1 METKANYAIVGFFT
15 MLVIGAAFGFVYWMA
30 EYGRGGEMAPLAIRI
45 PGSANGLSIGSP
57 VRFNG
62 ISVGSVRNLYIDN
75 EDPNF
80 SVAFTEVR
88 ADAPVTSGTTAVL
101 EIQGL
106 TGAAYVELSGG
117 GPGSGDP
124 ILQRAMDTGEP
135 AILTAE
141 QSSVTNLLT
150 TADRILQRAD
160 GAVAE
165 LQGFIADARAPLTNT
180 VRNAETFSKSL
191 ADNAQGIDQFLKSVS
206 ALSDSVSGLSGR
218 LDSTL
223 AAAEDLFRALNSD
236 KIDQILSNTE
246 RATASFAEASDRIGP
261 AIDSFR
267 ETADTFQRFG
277 NNADQTL
284 QKVSRLIDAVD
295 SQKVGKVVDDVS
307 VASADA
313 REAIAGFRELSNSIT
328 GRKDD
333 IDKAI
338 DDFTQL
344 ANRLNN
350 ASTQVDG
357 ILRKVDS
364 FLGSGDA
371 NSLSVEA
378 RRTLESIRLAA
389 ENLNARIGPIAENL
403 QRFSSTGLRDI
414 QTLVNDTRQT
424 VRGLNDA
431 ITNFDDD
438 PQRLLFGGDTVKE
451 YDGRTR
457 R

>member
-15 MLVIGAAFGFVYWMA
+15 ILVIGAAFGFVYWMA
-30 EYGRGGEMAPLAIRI
+30 EYGRGGPMAPLAIRI

-62 ISVGSVRNLYIDN
+62 IAVGSVRNLYIDN
-75 EDPNF
+75 EDPEF

-88 ADAPVTSGTTAVL
+88 ADAPVTSGTRAVL

-106 TGAAYVELSGG
+106 TGAAYIELSGG
-117 GPGSGDP
+117 GSASGEK
-124 ILQRAMDTGEP
+124 ILQRAIDTGEA
-135 AILTAE
+135 AILTAD
-141 QSSVTNLLT
+141 QSSVTNLLS

-160 GAVAE
+160 DAIGE
-165 LQGFIADARAPLTNT
+165 LQGFIVDARAPLTNT

-191 ADNAQGIDQFLKSVS
+191 ADNAKGIDQFLKSVT

-218 LDSTL
+218 LDGTL
-223 AAAEDLFRALNSD
+223 AAAEDLFKALNSE
-236 KIDQILSNTE
+236 KIDKILSNTE
-246 RATASFAEASDRIGP
+246 RATASFADASNKIGP

-267 ETADTFQRFG
+267 TTADTFQTFG
-277 NNADQTL
+277 KNADETL
-284 QKVSRLIDAVD
+284 LKVSKLIDAVD

-313 REAIAGFRELSNSIT
+313 RQAIAGFRDLSNSIT

-357 ILRKVDS
+357 ILKKVDS

-378 RRTLESIRLAA
+378 RKTLESIRLAA
-389 ENLNARIGPIAENL
+389 ENVNARIGPIAENL
-403 QRFSSTGLRDI
+403 QRFSSSGLRDI
-414 QTLVNDTRQT
+414 QTLVTDTRQT

-431 ITNFDDD
+431 ITNFDQN

-451 YDGRTR
+451 FDGRTR

>member
-1 METKANYAIVGFFT
+1 M
-15 MLVIGAAFGFVYWMA
+15 
-30 EYGRGGEMAPLAIRI
+30 
-45 PGSANGLSIGSP
+45 
-57 VRFNG
+57 
-62 ISVGSVRNLYIDN
+62 
-75 EDPNF
+75 
-80 SVAFTEVR
+80 R
-88 ADAPVTSGTTAVL
+88 ADAPVTSGTKAVL

-117 GPGSGDP
+117 GPGSGEA
-124 ILQRAMDTGEP
+124 ILQRALDTGEP

-141 QSSVTNLLT
+141 QSSVTNLLS

-165 LQGFIADARAPLTNT
+165 LQGFIADARGPLTNT

-191 ADNAQGIDQFLKSVS
+191 ADNAAGIDQFLQSVS

-223 AAAEDLFRALNSD
+223 SAAEDLFRSLNSD
-236 KIDQILSNTE
+236 KIDQILANTE
-246 RATASFAEASDRIGP
+246 RATASFAEASNRIGP

-295 SQKVGKVVDDVS
+295 SQKIGRVVDDVS
-307 VASADA
+307 VATADA
-313 REAIAGFRELSNSIT
+313 RQAIAGFRDLSNSIT

-333 IDKAI
+333 IDRAI

-364 FLGSGDA
+364 FLGSGEAD
-371 NSLSVEA
+371 SLSAQA

-414 QTLVNDTRQT
+414 QTLVNDTRNT

-451 YDGRTR
+451 FDGRTR

>member
-30 EYGRGGEMAPLAIRI
+30 EYGRGGPMAPLAIRI

-62 ISVGSVRNLYIDN
+62 IAVGSVRNLYIDN

-88 ADAPVTSGTTAVL
+88 EDAPVTSGTKAVL

-106 TGAAYVELSGG
+106 TGAAYIELSGG
-117 GPGSGDP
+117 GPGSGEA
-124 ILQRAMDTGEP
+124 ILARAIDTGEP

-141 QSSVTNLLT
+141 QSSVTNLLS

-165 LQGFIADARAPLTNT
+165 LQGFIADARTPLTNT

-191 ADNAQGIDQFLKSVS
+191 ADNAQGIDEFLKSVS
-206 ALSDSVSGLSGR
+206 ALSNSVSGLSGR

-223 AAAEDLFRALNSD
+223 GAAEDLFKALNSE
-236 KIDQILSNTE
+236 KIDQILTNTE
-246 RATASFAEASDRIGP
+246 RATASFAQASDSIGP

-267 ETADTFQRFG
+267 ETANTFQRFG

-284 QKVSRLIDAVD
+284 QKVSRLVDAVD
-295 SQKVGKVVDDVS
+295 SQKIGQVVDNVS

-313 REAIAGFRELSNSIT
+313 REAIAGLKDLSTSIT
-328 GRKDD
+328 GRRVD
-333 IDKAI
+333 INRAI

-344 ANRLNN
+344 ANRLNT
-350 ASTQVDG
+350 SSQQVDG
-357 ILRKVDS
+357 ILKKVDA

-378 RRTLESIRLAA
+378 RKTLEAIRATA
-389 ENLNARIGPIAENL
+389 ENLNAQIGPIAANL
-403 QRFSSTGLRDI
+403 QRFSATGLRDI
-414 QTLVNDTRQT
+414 QTLVNDTRNT

-431 ITNFDDD
+431 ITNFDQD

>member
-246 RATASFAEASDRIGP
+246 RATASFADASNKIGP

>member
-15 MLVIGAAFGFVYWMA
+15 ILVIGAAFGFVYWMA
-30 EYGRGGEMAPLAIRI
+30 EYGRGGPMAPLAIRI

-62 ISVGSVRNLYIDN
+62 IAVGSVRNLYIDN
-75 EDPNF
+75 EDPEF

-88 ADAPVTSGTTAVL
+88 ADAPVTSGTRAVL

-106 TGAAYVELSGG
+106 TGAAYIELTGG
-117 GPGSGDP
+117 GAGGGDK
-124 ILQRAMDTGEP
+124 ILARAIDTGEP
-135 AILTAE
+135 AILTAD
-141 QSSVTNLLT
+141 QSSVTNLLS
-150 TADRILQRAD
+150 TADRILKRAD
-160 GAVAE
+160 DAIGE
-165 LQGFIADARAPLTNT
+165 LQGFIVDARAPLTNT

-191 ADNAQGIDQFLKSVS
+191 ADNAKGIDQFLKSVS
-206 ALSDSVSGLSGR
+206 ALSDSVSGMSGR
-218 LDSTL
+218 LDATL
-223 AAAEDLFRALNSD
+223 GAAEDLFKALNSD

-246 RATASFAEASDRIGP
+246 RATASFADASNKIGP
-261 AIDSFR
+261 AIDSFKQ
-267 ETADTFQRFG
+267 TADTFQTFG
-277 NNADQTL
+277 KNADQTL
-284 QKVSRLIDAVD
+284 LKVSKLVDAVD
-295 SQKVGKVVDDVS
+295 SQKVGQVVDDVS

-313 REAIAGFRELSNSIT
+313 RKAIAGFRDLSNSIT

-350 ASTQVDG
+350 ASTQVEG
-357 ILRKVDS
+357 ILKKVDS

-378 RRTLESIRLAA
+378 RKTLESIRLAA

-403 QRFSSTGLRDI
+403 QRFSSSGLRDI
-414 QTLVNDTRQT
+414 QTLVTDTRQT

-431 ITNFDDD
+431 ITNFDQN

-451 YDGRTR
+451 FDGRTR

>member
-1 METKANYAIVGFFT
+1 METKANYALVGFFT
-15 MLVIGAAFGFVYWMA
+15 LLVIGAAFGFVYWMA
-30 EYGRGGEMAPLAIRI
+30 EYGRGGPVAPLAIRI

-62 ISVGSVRNLYIDN
+62 IAVGSVRNLYIDN
-75 EDPNF
+75 DDPQF

-88 ADAPVTSGTTAVL
+88 ADAPVTSSTKAVL

-106 TGAAYVELSGG
+106 TGAAYIELSGG
-117 GPGSGDP
+117 TADDKEN
-124 ILQRAMDTGEP
+124 ILAKAMATGEP
-135 AILTAE
+135 AVLMAD
-141 QSSVTNLLT
+141 QSSVTNLLS
-150 TADRILQRAD
+150 TADKILQRAND
-160 GAVAE
+160 AIGD
-165 LQGFIADARAPLTNT
+165 LQGFIGDARAPLTNT
-180 VRNAETFSKSL
+180 VKNAEVFSKSL
-191 ADNAQGIDQFLKSVS
+191 ADNAKGIDQFLKSVS

-223 AAAEDLFRALNSD
+223 GAAEDLFKALNSEKID
-236 KIDQILSNTE
+236 KILTNTE
-246 RATASFAEASDRIGP
+246 RATANIASAADRVGP

-267 ETADTFQRFG
+267 QTAETFQRFG
-277 NNADQTL
+277 SNADLTL
-284 QKVSRLIDAVD
+284 QKVSKLVDAID

-313 REAIAGFRELSNSIT
+313 RTAIAGFKDLSVSIT

-333 IDKAI
+333 INKAI

-350 ASTQVDG
+350 ASAQVDG
-357 ILRKVDS
+357 ILKKVDS
-364 FLGSGDA
+364 FLGSDDT

-378 RRTLESIRLAA
+378 RKTLEQIRLTA

-431 ITNFDDD
+431 ITNFDND
-438 PQRLLFGGDTVKE
+438 PQRLIFGGETIKQ

>member
-15 MLVIGAAFGFVYWMA
+15 ILVIGAAFGFVYWMA
-30 EYGRGGEMAPLAIRI
+30 EYGRGGPMAPLAIRI

-62 ISVGSVRNLYIDN
+62 IAVGSVRNLYIDN
-75 EDPNF
+75 EDPEF

-88 ADAPVTSGTTAVL
+88 ADAPVTSGTRAVL

-106 TGAAYVELSGG
+106 TGAAYIELSGG
-117 GPGSGDP
+117 GAGSGDK
-124 ILQRAMDTGEP
+124 ILARAIDTGEP
-135 AILTAE
+135 AILTAD
-141 QSSVTNLLT
+141 QSSVTNLLS
-150 TADRILQRAD
+150 TADRILKRAD
-160 GAVAE
+160 DAIGE
-165 LQGFIADARAPLTNT
+165 LQGFIVDARAPLTNT

-191 ADNAQGIDQFLKSVS
+191 AENAQGIDQFLKSVS
-206 ALSDSVSGLSGR
+206 ALSDSVSGMSGR
-218 LDSTL
+218 LDATL
-223 AAAEDLFRALNSD
+223 GAAEDLFKALNSE
-236 KIDQILSNTE
+236 KIEQILGNTE
-246 RATASFAEASDRIGP
+246 RATASFAEASGKIGP
-261 AIDSFR
+261 ALDSFR
-267 ETADTFQRFG
+267 ETSETFQSFG
-277 NNADQTL
+277 KNADQTL
-284 QKVSRLIDAVD
+284 LKVSRLVDAVD

-313 REAIAGFRELSNSIT
+313 RAAIAGFRDLSNSIT

-357 ILRKVDS
+357 ILKKVDS

-378 RRTLESIRLAA
+378 RKTLESIRLAA

-403 QRFSSTGLRDI
+403 QRFSSSGLRDI
-414 QTLVNDTRQT
+414 QTLVTDTRQT

-431 ITNFDDD
+431 ITNFDQN

-451 YDGRTR
+451 FDGRTR

>member
-1 METKANYAIVGFFT
+1 METKANYALVGFFT
-15 MLVIGAAFGFVYWMA
+15 LMVIGAAFGFVYWMA
-30 EYGRGGEMAPLAIRI
+30 EYGRGGPVAPLAIRI

-62 ISVGSVRNLYIDN
+62 IAVGSVRNLYIDN
-75 EDPNF
+75 DDPQF

-88 ADAPVTSGTTAVL
+88 ADAPVTSSTKAVL

-106 TGAAYVELSGG
+106 TGAAYIELSGG
-117 GPGSGDP
+117 TADDKEN
-124 ILQRAMDTGEP
+124 ILAKAMATGEP
-135 AILTAE
+135 AVLMAD
-141 QSSVTNLLT
+141 QSSVTNLLS
-150 TADRILQRAD
+150 TADKILQRAND
-160 GAVAE
+160 AIGE
-165 LQGFIADARAPLTNT
+165 LQGFISDARTPLTNT
-180 VRNAETFSKSL
+180 VKNAEVFSKSL
-191 ADNAQGIDQFLKSVS
+191 ADNAKGIDQFLKSVS
-206 ALSDSVSGLSGR
+206 ALSESVSGLSGR

-223 AAAEDLFRALNSD
+223 AAAEDLFKALNSEKID
-236 KIDQILSNTE
+236 KILTNTE
-246 RATASFAEASDRIGP
+246 RATASIAAASDRVGP
-261 AIDSFR
+261 AIDSFKQ
-267 ETADTFQRFG
+267 TAETFQRFG
-277 NNADQTL
+277 SNADLTL
-284 QKVSRLIDAVD
+284 QKVSKLVDAVD

-313 REAIAGFRELSNSIT
+313 RAAIAGFKDLSVSIT

-333 IDKAI
+333 INKAI

-350 ASTQVDG
+350 ASQQVDG
-357 ILRKVDS
+357 ILKKVDS
-364 FLGSGDA
+364 FLGSDDT
-371 NSLSVEA
+371 NSLSAEA
-378 RRTLESIRLAA
+378 RKTLEQIRLTA

-431 ITNFDDD
+431 ITNFDND
-438 PQRLLFGGDTVKE
+438 PQRLIFGGDTVKQF
-451 YDGRTR
+451 DGRTR

>member
-30 EYGRGGEMAPLAIRI
+30 EYGRGGPMAPLAIRI

-88 ADAPVTSGTTAVL
+88 ADAPVTSGTKAVL

-117 GPGSGDP
+117 GPGSGEP
-124 ILQRAMDTGEP
+124 ILARAIDTGEP

-141 QSSVTNLLT
+141 QSSVTNLLS

-165 LQGFIADARAPLTNT
+165 LQGFISDARAPLTNT

-191 ADNAQGIDQFLKSVS
+191 ADNAEGIDQFLKSVS
-206 ALSDSVSGLSGR
+206 ALSDTISGLSGR

-223 AAAEDLFRALNSD
+223 AAAEDLFKTLNSE
-236 KIDQILSNTE
+236 KIDQILTNTE
-246 RATASFAEASDRIGP
+246 RATASFADASGKIGP

-267 ETADTFQRFG
+267 DTADTFQRFG

-295 SQKVGKVVDDVS
+295 SQKIGQVVDNVS

-313 REAIAGFRELSNSIT
+313 REAIAGFKDLSTSIT

-344 ANRLNN
+344 ADRLN
-350 ASTQVDG
+350 ASSQQVDG
-357 ILRKVDS
+357 ILKKVDS

-378 RRTLESIRLAA
+378 RKTLEAIRITA
-389 ENLNARIGPIAENL
+389 ENLNAQIGPIAANL
-403 QRFSSTGLRDI
+403 QRFSATGLRDI
-414 QTLVNDTRQT
+414 QTLVNDTRNT

-431 ITNFDDD
+431 ITNFDQD
-438 PQRLLFGGDTVKE
+438 PQRLIFGGETVKE

>member
-15 MLVIGAAFGFVYWMA
+15 ILVIGAAFGFVYWMA
-30 EYGRGGEMAPLAIRI
+30 QYGRGGPMAPLAIRI

-62 ISVGSVRNLYIDN
+62 IAVGSVRNLYIDN
-75 EDPNF
+75 EDPEF

-88 ADAPVTSGTTAVL
+88 ADAPVTSGTRAVL

-106 TGAAYVELSGG
+106 TGAAYIELSGG
-117 GPGSGDP
+117 GAGSGDK
-124 ILQRAMDTGEP
+124 ILARAIDTGEP
-135 AILTAE
+135 AILTAD
-141 QSSVTNLLT
+141 QSSVTNLLS
-150 TADRILQRAD
+150 TADRILKRAD
-160 GAVAE
+160 DAIGE
-165 LQGFIADARAPLTNT
+165 LQGFIVDARAPLTNT

-191 ADNAQGIDQFLKSVS
+191 AENAQGIDQFLKSVS
-206 ALSDSVSGLSGR
+206 ALSDSVSGMSGR
-218 LDSTL
+218 LDATL
-223 AAAEDLFRALNSD
+223 GAAEDLFKALNSE
-236 KIDQILSNTE
+236 KIEQILGNTE
-246 RATASFAEASDRIGP
+246 RATASFAEASGKIGP
-261 AIDSFR
+261 ALDSFR
-267 ETADTFQRFG
+267 ETSETFQSFG
-277 NNADQTL
+277 KNADQTL
-284 QKVSRLIDAVD
+284 LKVSRLVDAVD

-313 REAIAGFRELSNSIT
+313 RAAIAGFRDLSNSIT

-357 ILRKVDS
+357 ILKKVDA

-378 RRTLESIRLAA
+378 RKTLESIRLAA

-403 QRFSSTGLRDI
+403 QRFSSSGLRDI
-414 QTLVNDTRQT
+414 QTLVTDTRQT

-431 ITNFDDD
+431 ITNFDQN

-451 YDGRTR
+451 FDGRTR

>member
-15 MLVIGAAFGFVYWMA
+15 ILVIGAAFGFVYWMA
-30 EYGRGGEMAPLAIRI
+30 QYGRGGPMAPLAIRI

-62 ISVGSVRNLYIDN
+62 IAVGSVRNLYIDN
-75 EDPNF
+75 EDPEF

-88 ADAPVTSGTTAVL
+88 ADAPVTSGTRAVL

-106 TGAAYVELSGG
+106 TGAAYIELSGG
-117 GPGSGDP
+117 GAGSGDK
-124 ILQRAMDTGEP
+124 ILARAIDTGEP
-135 AILTAE
+135 AILTAD
-141 QSSVTNLLT
+141 QSSVTNLLS
-150 TADRILQRAD
+150 TADRILKRAD
-160 GAVAE
+160 DAIGE
-165 LQGFIADARAPLTNT
+165 LQGFIVDARAPLTNT

-191 ADNAQGIDQFLKSVS
+191 ADNAKGIDQFLKSVS
-206 ALSDSVSGLSGR
+206 QLSDSVSGMSGR
-218 LDSTL
+218 LDATL
-223 AAAEDLFRALNSD
+223 AAAEDLFKALNSD

-246 RATASFAEASDRIGP
+246 RATASFADASNKIGP
-261 AIDSFR
+261 AIDSFKQ
-267 ETADTFQRFG
+267 TADTFQTFG
-277 NNADQTL
+277 KNADETL
-284 QKVSRLIDAVD
+284 LKVSKLVDAVD
-295 SQKVGKVVDDVS
+295 SQKIGKVVDDVS
-307 VASADA
+307 MASADA
-313 REAIAGFRELSNSIT
+313 RQAIAGFRDLSNSIT

-357 ILRKVDS
+357 ILKKVDS

-378 RRTLESIRLAA
+378 RKTLESIRLAA

-403 QRFSSTGLRDI
+403 QRFSSSGLRDI
-414 QTLVNDTRQT
+414 QTLVTDTRQT

-431 ITNFDDD
+431 ITNFDQN
-438 PQRLLFGGDTVKE
+438 PQRLLFGGETVKE
-451 YDGRTR
+451 FDGRTR

>member
-30 EYGRGGEMAPLAIRI
+30 EYGRGGQMAPLAIRI

-75 EDPNF
+75 DDPNF

-88 ADAPVTSGTTAVL
+88 ADAPVTSGTKAVL

-117 GPGSGDP
+117 GAGSGED
-124 ILQRAMDTGEP
+124 ILARALDTGEP

-141 QSSVTNLLT
+141 QSSVTNLLS

-165 LQGFIADARAPLTNT
+165 LQGFISDARAPLTNT

-191 ADNAQGIDQFLKSVS
+191 ADNAKGIDEFLKSVS
-206 ALSDSVSGLSGR
+206 SLSESISGLSGR

-223 AAAEDLFRALNSD
+223 SAAEDLFRSLNSE
-236 KIDQILSNTE
+236 KIDQILANTE
-246 RATASFAEASDRIGP
+246 RATASFANASDKIGP

-267 ETADTFQRFG
+267 GTAETFQRFG
-277 NNADQTL
+277 TNADQTL
-284 QKVSRLIDAVD
+284 QKVAKLIDAVD
-295 SQKVGKVVDDVS
+295 SQKIGRVVDNVA

-313 REAIAGFRELSNSIT
+313 REAIAGFKDLSTSIT
-328 GRKDD
+328 GRKAD
-333 IDKAI
+333 IDRAI

-344 ANRLNN
+344 ANRLNT
-350 ASTQVDG
+350 SSQQVDG
-357 ILRKVDS
+357 ILKKVDA

-378 RRTLESIRLAA
+378 RKTLEAIRATA
-389 ENLNARIGPIAENL
+389 ENLNAQIGPIAANL
-403 QRFSSTGLRDI
+403 QRFSATGLRDI
-414 QTLVNDTRQT
+414 QTLVNDTRNT

-431 ITNFDDD
+431 ITNFDQN
-438 PQRLLFGGDTVKE
+438 PQRLIFGGDTVKE

>member
-15 MLVIGAAFGFVYWMA
+15 VLVIGAAFGFVYWMA
-30 EYGRGGEMAPLAIRI
+30 EYGRGGPMAPLAIRI

-62 ISVGSVRNLYIDN
+62 IAVGSVRNLYIDN

-88 ADAPVTSGTTAVL
+88 EDAPVTSGTKAVL

-106 TGAAYVELSGG
+106 TGAAYIELSGG
-117 GPGSGDP
+117 GPGSGEP
-124 ILQRAMDTGEP
+124 ILARAVDTGEP
-135 AILTAE
+135 AILTAD
-141 QSSVTNLLT
+141 QSSVTNLLS

-160 GAVAE
+160 GAVGE
-165 LQGFIADARAPLTNT
+165 LQGFIADARTPLTNT

-191 ADNAQGIDQFLKSVS
+191 ADNAQGIDEFLKSVS
-206 ALSDSVSGLSGR
+206 ALSNSVSGLSGR

-223 AAAEDLFRALNSD
+223 GAAEDLFKALNSE

-246 RATASFAEASDRIGP
+246 RATASFAEASDSIGP

-295 SQKVGKVVDDVS
+295 SQKVGQVVDNVS

-313 REAIAGFRELSNSIT
+313 REAIAGFKDLSTSIT
-328 GRKDD
+328 GRRDD
-333 IDKAI
+333 INKAI

-350 ASTQVDG
+350 SSQQVDG
-357 ILRKVDS
+357 ILKKVDA

-378 RRTLESIRLAA
+378 RKTLEAIRATA
-389 ENLNARIGPIAENL
+389 ENLNAQIEPIAANL
-403 QRFSSTGLRDI
+403 QRFSATGLRDI
-414 QTLVNDTRQT
+414 QTLVNDTRNT

-431 ITNFDDD
+431 ITNFDQD
-438 PQRLLFGGDTVKE
+438 PQRLIFGGDTVKE

>member
-1 METKANYAIVGFFT
+1 METKANYALVGFFT
-15 MLVIGAAFGFVYWMA
+15 LLVIGAAFGFVYWMA
-30 EYGRGGEMAPLAIRI
+30 EYGRGGPVAPLAIRI

-62 ISVGSVRNLYIDN
+62 IAVGSVRNLYIDN
-75 EDPNF
+75 DDPQF

-88 ADAPVTSGTTAVL
+88 ADAPVTSSTKAVL

-106 TGAAYVELSGG
+106 TGAAYIELSGG
-117 GPGSGDP
+117 TADDKEN
-124 ILQRAMDTGEP
+124 ILAKAMATGEP
-135 AILTAE
+135 AVLMAD
-141 QSSVTNLLT
+141 QSSVTNLLS
-150 TADRILQRAD
+150 TADKILQRAND
-160 GAVAE
+160 AIGE
-165 LQGFIADARAPLTNT
+165 LQGFIGDARAPLTNT
-180 VRNAETFSKSL
+180 VKNAEVFSKSL
-191 ADNAQGIDQFLKSVS
+191 ADNAKGIDQFLKSVS

-223 AAAEDLFRALNSD
+223 GAAEDLFMALNSEKID
-236 KIDQILSNTE
+236 KILTNTE
-246 RATASFAEASDRIGP
+246 RATANIASAADRVGP

-267 ETADTFQRFG
+267 QTAETFQRFG
-277 NNADQTL
+277 SNADLTL
-284 QKVSRLIDAVD
+284 QKVSKLVDAID

-313 REAIAGFRELSNSIT
+313 RAAIAGFKDLSVSIT

-333 IDKAI
+333 INKAI

-350 ASTQVDG
+350 ASQQVDG
-357 ILRKVDS
+357 ILRKVDG
-364 FLGSGDA
+364 FLGSDDT
-371 NSLSVEA
+371 NSLSAEA
-378 RRTLESIRLAA
+378 RKTLEQIRLTA

-431 ITNFDDD
+431 ITNFDND
-438 PQRLLFGGDTVKE
+438 PQRLIFGGDTVKQF
-451 YDGRTR
+451 DGRTR

>member
-15 MLVIGAAFGFVYWMA
+15 MMVIGAAFGFVYWMA

-88 ADAPVTSGTTAVL
+88 ADAPVTSGTKAIL

-106 TGAAYVELSGG
+106 TGAAYIELSGG
-117 GPGSGDP
+117 GPGSGEP
-124 ILQRAMDTGEP
+124 ILARAIDTGEP

-191 ADNAQGIDQFLKSVS
+191 ADNAKGIDEFLKSVS
-206 ALSDSVSGLSGR
+206 SLSDSVSGLSGR
-218 LDSTL
+218 LDTTL
-223 AAAEDLFRALNSD
+223 AAAEDLFRALNSE
-236 KIDQILSNTE
+236 KIDQILTNTE
-246 RATASFAEASDRIGP
+246 RATASFADASKSIGP

-267 ETADTFQRFG
+267 ETANTFQRFG
-277 NNADQTL
+277 TNADQTL
-284 QKVSRLIDAVD
+284 QKVSALIDAVD
-295 SQKVGKVVDDVS
+295 SQKIGRVVDDVS
-307 VASADA
+307 VATADA
-313 REAIAGFRELSNSIT
+313 RQAIAGFKDLSTSIT

-333 IDKAI
+333 IDRAI

-344 ANRLNN
+344 ANRLNT
-350 ASTQVDG
+350 SSQQVDG
-357 ILRKVDS
+357 ILKKVDS

-371 NSLSVEA
+371 NSLSIEA
-378 RRTLESIRLAA
+378 RKTLEAIRATA
-389 ENLNARIGPIAENL
+389 ENLNAQIGPIAANL
-403 QRFSSTGLRDI
+403 QRFSATGLRDI
-414 QTLVNDTRQT
+414 QTLVNDTRNT

-451 YDGRTR
+451 FDGRTR

>member
-165 LQGFIADARAPLTNT
+165 LQGFIADARTPLTNT

-246 RATASFAEASDRIGP
+246 RATASFADASNKIGP

>member
-15 MLVIGAAFGFVYWMA
+15 ILVIGAAFGFVYWMA
-30 EYGRGGEMAPLAIRI
+30 EYGRGGPMAPLAIRI

-62 ISVGSVRNLYIDN
+62 IAVGSVRNLYIDN
-75 EDPNF
+75 EDPEF

-88 ADAPVTSGTTAVL
+88 ADAPVTSGTRAVL

-106 TGAAYVELSGG
+106 TGAAYIELSGG
-117 GPGSGDP
+117 GAGSGDK
-124 ILQRAMDTGEP
+124 ILARAIDTGEP
-135 AILTAE
+135 AILTAD
-141 QSSVTNLLT
+141 QSSVTNLLS
-150 TADRILQRAD
+150 TADRILKRAD
-160 GAVAE
+160 DAIGE
-165 LQGFIADARAPLTNT
+165 LQGFIVDARAPLTNT

-206 ALSDSVSGLSGR
+206 ALSDSVSGMSGR
-218 LDSTL
+218 LDATL
-223 AAAEDLFRALNSD
+223 GAAEDLFKALNSE
-236 KIDQILSNTE
+236 KIEQILGNTE
-246 RATASFAEASDRIGP
+246 RATASFADASGKIGP
-261 AIDSFR
+261 ALDSFR
-267 ETADTFQRFG
+267 ETSETFQTFG
-277 NNADQTL
+277 RNADQTL
-284 QKVSRLIDAVD
+284 TKVSNLVDAVD

-313 REAIAGFRELSNSIT
+313 RAAIAGFRDLSNSIT

-357 ILRKVDS
+357 ILKKVDS

-378 RRTLESIRLAA
+378 RKTLESIRMAA

-403 QRFSSTGLRDI
+403 QRFSSSGLRDI
-414 QTLVNDTRQT
+414 QTLVTDTRQT

-431 ITNFDDD
+431 ITNFDQN

-451 YDGRTR
+451 FDGRTR

>member
-1 METKANYAIVGFFT
+1 METKANYALVGFFT
-15 MLVIGAAFGFVYWMA
+15 LLVIGAAFGFVYWMA
-30 EYGRGGEMAPLAIRI
+30 EYGRGGPVAPLAIRI

-62 ISVGSVRNLYIDN
+62 IAVGSVRNLYIDN
-75 EDPNF
+75 DDPQF

-88 ADAPVTSGTTAVL
+88 ADAPVTSSTKAVL

-106 TGAAYVELSGG
+106 TGAAYIELSGG
-117 GPGSGDP
+117 TADDKEN
-124 ILQRAMDTGEP
+124 ILAKAMATGEP
-135 AILTAE
+135 AVLMAD
-141 QSSVTNLLT
+141 QSSVTNLLS
-150 TADRILQRAD
+150 TADKILQRAND
-160 GAVAE
+160 AIGD
-165 LQGFIADARAPLTNT
+165 LQGFIGDARAPLTNT
-180 VRNAETFSKSL
+180 VKNAEVFSKSL
-191 ADNAQGIDQFLKSVS
+191 ADNAKGIDQFLKSVS

-223 AAAEDLFRALNSD
+223 GAAEDLFKALNSE
-236 KIDQILSNTE
+236 KIDKILSNTE
-246 RATASFAEASDRIGP
+246 RATANIASAADRVGP

-267 ETADTFQRFG
+267 QTAETFQRFG
-277 NNADQTL
+277 SNADLTL
-284 QKVSRLIDAVD
+284 QKVSKLVDAID

-313 REAIAGFRELSNSIT
+313 RTAIAGFKDLSVSIT

-333 IDKAI
+333 INKAI

-350 ASTQVDG
+350 ASAQVDG
-357 ILRKVDS
+357 ILKKVDS
-364 FLGSGDA
+364 FLGSDDT
-371 NSLSVEA
+371 NSLSAEA
-378 RRTLESIRLAA
+378 RKTLEQIRLTA

-431 ITNFDDD
+431 ITNFDND
-438 PQRLLFGGDTVKE
+438 PQRLIFGGETIKQ

>member
-15 MLVIGAAFGFVYWMA
+15 ILVIGAAFGFVYWMA
-30 EYGRGGEMAPLAIRI
+30 EYGRGGPMAPLAIRI

-62 ISVGSVRNLYIDN
+62 IAVGSVRNLYIDN
-75 EDPNF
+75 EDPEF

-88 ADAPVTSGTTAVL
+88 ADAPVTSGTRAVL

-106 TGAAYVELSGG
+106 TGAAYIELSGG
-117 GPGSGDP
+117 GAGSGEK
-124 ILQRAMDTGEP
+124 ILARAIDTGEP
-135 AILTAE
+135 AILTAD
-141 QSSVTNLLT
+141 QSSVTNLLS
-150 TADRILQRAD
+150 TADRILKRAD
-160 GAVAE
+160 DAIGE
-165 LQGFIADARAPLTNT
+165 LQGFIVDARAPLTNT

-191 ADNAQGIDQFLKSVS
+191 ADNAKGIDQFLKSVS
-206 ALSDSVSGLSGR
+206 SLSDAVSGMSGR
-218 LDSTL
+218 LDATL
-223 AAAEDLFRALNSD
+223 AAAEDLFKALNSD

-246 RATASFAEASDRIGP
+246 RATASFAEASNKIGP
-261 AIDSFR
+261 ALDSFK
-267 ETADTFQRFG
+267 ETADTFQTFG
-277 NNADQTL
+277 KNADQTL
-284 QKVSRLIDAVD
+284 LKVSKLVDAVD

-307 VASADA
+307 IASADA
-313 REAIAGFRELSNSIT
+313 REAIAGFRDLSNSIT

-357 ILRKVDS
+357 ILKKVDA

-378 RRTLESIRLAA
+378 RKTLESIRLAA

-403 QRFSSTGLRDI
+403 QRFSSSGLRDI
-414 QTLVNDTRQT
+414 QTLVTDTRQT

-431 ITNFDDD
+431 ITNFDQN

-451 YDGRTR
+451 FDGRTR

>member
-1 METKANYAIVGFFT
+1 
-15 MLVIGAAFGFVYWMA
+15 L
-30 EYGRGGEMAPLAIRI
+30 
-45 PGSANGLSIGSP
+45 
-57 VRFNG
+57 
-62 ISVGSVRNLYIDN
+62 VRNLYIDN
-75 EDPNF
+75 EDPEF

-88 ADAPVTSGTTAVL
+88 ADAPVTSGTRAVL

-106 TGAAYVELSGG
+106 TGAAYIELSGG
-117 GPGSGDP
+117 GAGSGDK
-124 ILQRAMDTGEP
+124 ILARAIDTGEP
-135 AILTAE
+135 AILTAD
-141 QSSVTNLLT
+141 QSSVTNLLS
-150 TADRILQRAD
+150 TADRILKRAD
-160 GAVAE
+160 DAIGE
-165 LQGFIADARAPLTNT
+165 LQGFIVDARGPLTNT
-180 VRNAETFSKSL
+180 VRNAETFSQSL
-191 ADNAQGIDQFLKSVS
+191 ADNAKGIDQFLKSVS
-206 ALSDSVSGLSGR
+206 ALSDAVSGMSGR
-218 LDSTL
+218 LDATL
-223 AAAEDLFRALNSD
+223 AAAEDLFKALNSD

-246 RATASFAEASDRIGP
+246 RATASFADASNKIGP
-261 AIDSFR
+261 AIDSFK
-267 ETADTFQRFG
+267 ETADTFQTFG
-277 NNADQTL
+277 KNADQTL
-284 QKVSRLIDAVD
+284 MKVSNLVDAVD

-313 REAIAGFRELSNSIT
+313 REAIAGFRDLSNSIT

-357 ILRKVDS
+357 ILKKVDS

-378 RRTLESIRLAA
+378 RKTLESIRLAA
-389 ENLNARIGPIAENL
+389 ENLNSRIGPIAENL
-403 QRFSSTGLRDI
+403 QRFSSSGLRDI
-414 QTLVNDTRQT
+414 QTLVTDTRQT

-431 ITNFDDD
+431 ITNFDQN

-451 YDGRTR
+451 FDGRTR

>member
-15 MLVIGAAFGFVYWMA
+15 ILVIGAAFGFVYWMA
-30 EYGRGGEMAPLAIRI
+30 EYGRGGPMAPLAIRI

-62 ISVGSVRNLYIDN
+62 IAVGSVRNLYIDN
-75 EDPNF
+75 EDPEF

-88 ADAPVTSGTTAVL
+88 ADAPVTSGTRAVL

-106 TGAAYVELSGG
+106 TGAAYIELSGG
-117 GPGSGDP
+117 GSGSGEQ
-124 ILQRAMDTGEP
+124 ILKRAIDTGEP
-135 AILTAE
+135 AILTAD
-141 QSSVTNLLT
+141 QSSVTNLLS
-150 TADRILQRAD
+150 TADRILKRAD
-160 GAVAE
+160 DAIGE
-165 LQGFIADARAPLTNT
+165 LQGFIVDARAPLTNT

-191 ADNAQGIDQFLKSVS
+191 ADNAKGIDEFLKSVS

-218 LDSTL
+218 IDGTL
-223 AAAEDLFRALNSD
+223 AAAEDLFKALNSD
-236 KIDQILSNTE
+236 KIEKILGNTE
-246 RATASFAEASDRIGP
+246 RATASLANASDKIGP

-267 ETADTFQRFG
+267 STADTFQAFG
-277 NNADQTL
+277 KNADQTL
-284 QKVSRLIDAVD
+284 TKVSKLIDAVD

-313 REAIAGFRELSNSIT
+313 RQAIAGFRDLSNSIT

-357 ILRKVDS
+357 ILKKVDA

-378 RRTLESIRLAA
+378 RKTLESIRMTA

-403 QRFSSTGLRDI
+403 QRFSSSGLRDI
-414 QTLVNDTRQT
+414 QTLVTDTRQT

-431 ITNFDDD
+431 ITNFDQN

-451 YDGRTR
+451 FDGRTR

>member
-1 METKANYAIVGFFT
+1 METKANYALVGFFT
-15 MLVIGAAFGFVYWMA
+15 LLVIGAAFGFVYWMA
-30 EYGRGGEMAPLAIRI
+30 EYGRGGPVAPLAIRI

-62 ISVGSVRNLYIDN
+62 IAVGSVRNLYIDN
-75 EDPNF
+75 DDPQF

-88 ADAPVTSGTTAVL
+88 ADAPVTSSTKAVL

-106 TGAAYVELSGG
+106 TGAAYIELSGG
-117 GPGSGDP
+117 TADDKEN
-124 ILQRAMDTGEP
+124 ILAKAMATGEP
-135 AILTAE
+135 AVLMAD
-141 QSSVTNLLT
+141 QSSVTNLLY
-150 TADRILQRAD
+150 TADKFLQRAND
-160 GAVAE
+160 AIGE
-165 LQGFIADARAPLTNT
+165 LQGFIGDARAPLTNT
-180 VRNAETFSKSL
+180 VKNAEVFSKSL
-191 ADNAQGIDQFLKSVS
+191 ADNAKGIDQFLKSVS

-223 AAAEDLFRALNSD
+223 GAAEDLFKALNSEKID
-236 KIDQILSNTE
+236 KILTNTE
-246 RATASFAEASDRIGP
+246 RATANIASAADRVGP

-267 ETADTFQRFG
+267 QTAETFQRFG
-277 NNADQTL
+277 SNADLTL
-284 QKVSRLIDAVD
+284 QKVSKLVDAID

-313 REAIAGFRELSNSIT
+313 RAAIAGFKDLSVSIT

-333 IDKAI
+333 INKAI

-350 ASTQVDG
+350 ASQQVDG
-357 ILRKVDS
+357 ILRKVDG
-364 FLGSGDA
+364 FLGSDDT
-371 NSLSVEA
+371 NSLSAEA
-378 RRTLESIRLAA
+378 RKTLEQIRLTA

-431 ITNFDDD
+431 ITNFDND
-438 PQRLLFGGDTVKE
+438 PQRLIFGGDTVKQF
-451 YDGRTR
+451 DGRTR